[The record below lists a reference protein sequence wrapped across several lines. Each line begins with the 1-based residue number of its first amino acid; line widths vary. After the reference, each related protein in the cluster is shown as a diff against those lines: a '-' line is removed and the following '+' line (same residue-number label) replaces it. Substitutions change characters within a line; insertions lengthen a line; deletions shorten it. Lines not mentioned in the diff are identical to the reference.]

1 VSDQRVVTRQDVDG
15 VAVLTYSV
23 PGERMNVLNDTAFED
38 LDRHMDEI
46 AADASVAGAV
56 LVSGK
61 PDNFCAGADI
71 RRLPQL
77 QAMDDATPA
86 LEQSHGVIRKMM
98 DLPKPF
104 VAAVNGVALG
114 GGLELAM
121 TADYRVATT
130 HDKTQFGLPEVKL
143 GLLPGAG
150 GTQNLIRLL
159 PVPVALEHLLTGKT
173 IYPSKAKQLGLV
185 DEVVPPNQ
193 ALRIAIERVKEIAAG
208 ERTAHVSP
216 HPLPEG
222 EELTNLV
229 AGARWM
235 ANQQTK
241 GLWPAPGRIID
252 AVEAGLRDGLDAGM
266 AKEREGFAALLK
278 SPEAAAGIHLF
289 LSSEGAKKYDTG
301 AEAQR
306 VEKLFVL
313 GGGMMGAGLGSVAID
328 VGLDARVRDL
338 DDQALVGVRQYADR
352 VLRKKYEKR
361 PGFEYVYRDKVHRL
375 STTTDLS
382 GLGLAD
388 VVIEAVFED
397 VELKHRVI
405 KETEAAMREDAV
417 FASNT
422 SAIPI
427 TRLAET
433 SVRPDKFVGMHFFSP
448 VEKMPLVEIITH
460 AGTSDE
466 TLQTTLALGVKMG
479 KVPIIV
485 ADSPGFYTSRVFG
498 RWLAEGTRLLMEGAR
513 IEEIDG
519 AAQALGFPVGPLT
532 AHDEVSL
539 ELVKKAG
546 SDPTTSSVT
555 AERVDAAPS
564 RHAVLALVE
573 AGHLGRKAKKGFY
586 TYDDNGKK
594 GAPDE
599 RVYGIV
605 GSPSTSGAG
614 PAGGKSEVGEQEI
627 ANRLLYAFVTEAL
640 LCWDEGL
647 LRRSSDGDI
656 GAVMGIGFPPN
667 LGGPFFHVDRIG
679 AGEALSV
686 IERLD
691 AGTGNFTPST
701 TLRELAERDGKFGD
715 L

>member
-1 VSDQRVVTRQDVDG
+1 MTERVVTRQDVDG

-38 LDRHMDEI
+38 LDRLMDEI
-46 AADASVAGAV
+46 AADDSVVGAV

-61 PDNFCAGADI
+61 RDNFCAGADI
-71 RRLPQL
+71 RRLPLL
-77 QAMDDATPA
+77 QAMENPA
-86 LEQSHGVIRKMM
+86 EELGQAHVIIRKMM
-98 DLPKPF
+98 DLSKPL

-121 TADYRVATT
+121 ACHYRVATT
-130 HDKTQFGLPEVKL
+130 SDKTQFGLPEVKL

-173 IYPSKAKQLGLV
+173 MYPSKAKELGLV

-193 ALRIAIERVKEIAAG
+193 ALRIAVARVQEIAAG
-208 ERTAHVSP
+208 TRSRHVSP

-222 EELTNLV
+222 TELDNLI

-235 ANQQTK
+235 ANEQTK

-252 AVEAGLRDGLDAGM
+252 AIETSLREGLDAGF
-266 AKEREGFAALLK
+266 AKEREGFGALLK
-278 SPEAAAGIHLF
+278 SAEAAAGIHLF
-289 LSSEGAKKYDTG
+289 LSSEAAKKYDTG
-301 AEAQR
+301 TAAR
-306 VEKLFVL
+306 AVRKVFVL
-313 GGGMMGAGLGSVAID
+313 GGGLMGAGLGTVAID
-328 VGLDARVRDL
+328 NGLDARVRDL
-338 DDQALVGVRQYADR
+338 SEQALVGVRQYADR
-352 VLRKKYEKR
+352 VLRKRYEKR
-361 PGFEYVYRDKVHRL
+361 PGFAYTFRDKFHRL

-382 GLGLAD
+382 GVATAD

-397 VELKHRVI
+397 VGLKHRVI
-405 KETEAAMREDAV
+405 RETEERMRPDAI

-427 TRLAET
+427 TRLAEA
-433 SVRPDKFVGMHFFSP
+433 SVRPERFIGMHFFSP

-460 AGTSDE
+460 PGTSDE
-466 TLQTTLALGVKMG
+466 TLQTTLALGTAMG
-479 KVPIIV
+479 KIPIVV

-513 IEEIDG
+513 IEEID
-519 AAQALGFPVGPLT
+519 AAAKALGFPVGPMT
-532 AHDEVSL
+532 AHDEVAL
-539 ELVKKAG
+539 DLVKKAG
-546 SDPTTSSVT
+546 SDPVTSSVT
-555 AERVDAAPS
+555 AGRVDSAPS
-564 RHAVLALVE
+564 RHAVVALVD
-573 AGHLGRKAKKGFY
+573 AGHLGRKANKGFY

-594 GAPDE
+594 GGPDE
-599 RVYGIV
+599 RVYDIV
-605 GSPSTSGAG
+605 GAS
-614 PAGGKSEVGEQEI
+614 GKSEVAEQEI
-627 ANRLLYAFVTEAL
+627 RDRLLYAFVTEAL

-679 AGEALSV
+679 AAAALEA

-691 AGTGNFTPST
+691 AGTGNFTPSS
-701 TLRELAERDGKFGD
+701 TLRDLAAAGGRFSS